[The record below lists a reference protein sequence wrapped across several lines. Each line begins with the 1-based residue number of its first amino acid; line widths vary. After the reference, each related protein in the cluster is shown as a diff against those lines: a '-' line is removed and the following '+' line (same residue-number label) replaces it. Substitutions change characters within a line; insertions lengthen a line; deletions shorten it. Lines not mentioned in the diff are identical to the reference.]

1 MTISIDELVRELKAF
16 RESKAV
22 VNAAA
27 RGIRKAV
34 VPARR
39 AVRNAAKT
47 TLPQGGGLNLWV
59 AKASIRAS
67 IRLSGRKAGIKI
79 TDGRNSIT
87 GRSDVAAIDRGRVRA
102 PSWGHRTKASWHTVA
117 VTPGFFTDTL
127 DELPEWRDNID
138 AEVDRALDTIRG
150 R

>member
-22 VNAAA
+22 INAAA

-39 AVRNAAKT
+39 AVRKSAKT
-47 TLPQGGGLNLWV
+47 TLPKGGGLNLWV
-59 AKASIRAS
+59 SKAAIRAS
-67 IRLSGRKAGIKI
+67 VRLSGRKAAIKI
-79 TDGRNSIT
+79 TDGRNSTT
-87 GRSDVAAIDRGRVRA
+87 GRSDITAIDRGKVRA

-117 VTPGFFTDTL
+117 VTPGFFTKTL
-127 DELPEWRDNID
+127 DELPDWRENIE
-138 AEVDRALDTIRG
+138 AEVDKALDTIRG

>member
-1 MTISIDELVRELKAF
+1 MTISIDQLVRELKAF

-34 VPARR
+34 APARR
-39 AVRNAAKT
+39 AVKKTAKA
-47 TLPQGGGLNLWV
+47 TLPKAGGLNVWV
-59 AKASIRAS
+59 SKAAIRAS
-67 IRLSGRKAGIKI
+67 IRLSGRRAGIKL
-79 TDGRNSIT
+79 TGGRNSAG
-87 GRSDVAAIDRGRVRA
+87 GRSDITAIDKGRVRA
-102 PSWGHRTKASWHTVA
+102 PSWGHRTKAAWHTVE
-117 VTPGFFTDTL
+117 VTPGFFTGTL
-127 DELPEWRDNID
+127 DELPDWRENID

>member
-1 MTISIDELVRELKAF
+1 VAISIDELVRELKAF

-34 VPARR
+34 APARR
-39 AVRNAAKT
+39 AVKKKAKA
-47 TLPQGGGLNLWV
+47 TLPKGGGLNVWV
-59 AKASIRAS
+59 SKAAIRTS

-79 TDGRNSIT
+79 TGGRNSVG
-87 GRSDVAAIDRGRVRA
+87 GRSDIAAIDAGRVRA
-102 PSWGHRTKASWHTVA
+102 PSWGHRTRASWHTVT
-117 VTPGFFTDTL
+117 VTPGFFSETL
-127 DELPEWRDNID
+127 DELPDWRENIE